1 MKPTLTALW
10 HGQLCPADQPCSN
23 RDHNRKLRSLDLS
36 ITHDLEQLRQNLS
49 KEKRKTLDRCIE
61 TIYERQALSETDA
74 FIGGFS
80 LGVKIIT
87 EAETE
92 Y

>member
-10 HGQLCPADQPCSN
+10 YGQLSPADQFCLDPDQ
-23 RDHNRKLRSLDLS
+23 RKKLRDLDRAVAD
-36 ITHDLEQLRQNLS
+36 DLETLRNALP
-49 KEKRKTLDRCIE
+49 KKTAEILERCIE
-61 TIYERQALSETDA
+61 TIYERQSLSETDA
-74 FIGGFS
+74 FISGFS

-87 EAETE
+87 EAEAK